1 MSVDRKEF
9 DELAARV
16 AALEARLPS
25 SGALRLTHVEPE
37 PMPAQAINDPDGAI
51 RAEIVRLRKT
61 GITWEASWHR
71 IDLDW
76 IQRGLGIYAQTRN
89 LKTDGYRDFIEAPLR
104 AAEAAGRAAA

>member
-1 MSVDRKEF
+1 MLDDKY
-9 DELAARV
+9 DALIARV

-37 PMPAQAINDPDGAI
+37 PMPAHAINDPDAAI

-71 IDLDW
+71 INLDW
-76 IQRGLGIYAQTRN
+76 IQRGVGLFAEANRVRTGRLT
-89 LKTDGYRDFIEAPLR
+89 TDGYR
-104 AAEAAGRAAA
+104 